1 MVGHDMRARDTG
13 ASVSFRLIGESLS
26 QGFSEGLRIGRQS
39 KMASMLHAQPLRR
52 ERRRDDRRPVHGAFD
67 KLQPHAGPGP
77 SGATDTVASS

>member
-1 MVGHDMRARDTG
+1 
-13 ASVSFRLIGESLS
+13 
-26 QGFSEGLRIGRQS
+26 
-39 KMASMLHAQPLRR
+39 MLHAQPLRR